1 MEPAMTLVQRLDI
14 TLNRIYLAK
23 LARDPAALGFFL
35 SVSADAEANGEGQVF
50 THTQAWLEARGQTK
64 LAKLVA
70 THAADEVRHEGMML
84 ADLAS
89 LGRTQDAVPEALK
102 MIDRLGERA
111 GNLFDAPVQTAEDV
125 ARTYLLLYA
134 VERRA
139 IERFGFMIEALA
151 PVHPEIAATFEQ
163 IAKDE
168 RTHLHYCV
176 AVSRAAVPDD
186 AAWTALRDEMVALEV
201 EEFTKSSRIWMW
213 HALDNVFQTMSLPE
227 KLVWKT
233 LRSLA
238 DLTGRK
244 MEVLPLNGADELPS
258 GRIPARN
265 AIAAAA

>member
-1 MEPAMTLVQRLDI
+1 MTLTQRLEI
-14 TLNRIYLAK
+14 ALNRAYLAK

-50 THTQAWLEARGQTK
+50 AQTQEWLEAHGQSK

-70 THAADEVRHEGMML
+70 THAADEVRHERLML
-84 ADLAS
+84 DDLAR

-111 GNLFDAPVQTAEDV
+111 GNLFDRPVQTAEEV
-125 ARTYLLLYA
+125 AKAYLLLYA

-139 IERFGFMIEALA
+139 MERFGFMIEALA
-151 PVHPEIAATFEQ
+151 PVHPEIAATFER

-176 AVSRAAVPDD
+176 AVSRAAMPDD

-201 EEFTKSSRIWMW
+201 EEFTVSSRAWMW
-213 HALDNVFQTMSLPE
+213 HALDNVFQSMSLAE
-227 KLVWKT
+227 KLFWKAA
-233 LRSLA
+233 RSLA
-238 DLTGRK
+238 DLSGRK
-244 MEVLPLNGADELPS
+244 MDVLPVNGADALPS
-258 GRIPARN
+258 GRISPRN
-265 AIAAAA
+265 TMPAAA